1 MNQIEN
7 IYNEIFKEYFNYQN
21 PSFLIKHLDQAS
33 QVKNEKIVNQINGG
47 LIDLG
52 NDAIKKTIPENEN
65 ADKVTGIVEK
75 IIDFNKYQKG
85 KGLRVS
91 SLRQML
97 QRLPIVFAQVKAG
110 NTSENVPN
118 EIHQK
123 IYFLY

>member
-1 MNQIEN
+1 M
-7 IYNEIFKEYFNYQN
+7 
-21 PSFLIKHLDQAS
+21 
-33 QVKNEKIVNQINGG
+33 
-47 LIDLG
+47 IDLG

-97 QRLPIVFAQVKAG
+97 QRLPIVFSQVKAG

>member
-7 IYNEIFKEYFNYQN
+7 IYNEIFKEYFNCQN
-21 PSFLIKHLDQAS
+21 ASFLIKDLDQAN

-97 QRLPIVFAQVKAG
+97 QRLTIVFSHVKAG

-123 IYFLY
+123 IYFL